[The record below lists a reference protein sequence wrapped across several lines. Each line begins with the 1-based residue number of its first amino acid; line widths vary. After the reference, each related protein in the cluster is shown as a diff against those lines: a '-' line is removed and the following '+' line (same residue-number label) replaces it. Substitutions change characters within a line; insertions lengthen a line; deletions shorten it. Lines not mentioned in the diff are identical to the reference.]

1 MHPIQEIIALQKKGI
16 CSGIFSCCSANEY
29 VLKAAMR
36 RVKKYNSYLLVESTA
51 NQVNQYGG
59 YTGMKPPDFYRY
71 VNSLAEHEGFP
82 LDKLILG
89 GDHLGPLTW
98 TDKEEKHAMR
108 EAAELVRQYVEAG
121 FTKIHIDTSMRLA
134 DDDSSVRLDEAL
146 IASRG
151 ALLCEAAEN
160 AYLSRKAVDP
170 DAIAPVYVIGS
181 EVPIPGGA
189 QEAEDSIAVTSVE
202 DCKKTIQMFYEKF
215 RERKLLDAWDR
226 VVALVVQP
234 GVEFGDSEIFDYNY
248 EMTKKLSEFIKNNNK
263 FVFEGHSTDY
273 QTKENLKRMVED
285 GIAILKVGPA
295 LTFYLREA
303 LFALENIE
311 KEIMKNK
318 SITLS
323 NFRETL
329 DSAMLENPGYWVKHY
344 HGDEAGLKLARA
356 FSLSDRSRYYLN
368 EKAVQESIRRLIK
381 NLSSVNIPET
391 LISQYM
397 PAQYELVRKGE
408 LLNHPEDLMLDHIG
422 ECIDDYLYATIQ
434 VPH

>member
-1 MHPIQEIIALQKKGI
+1 MHPIQEIIGLQKKGI

-29 VLKAAMR
+29 VLKAAMQ
-36 RVKKYNSYLLVESTA
+36 RVKKCNSYLLIESTA

-59 YTGMKPPDFYRY
+59 YTGLTPLDFYRY
-71 VNSLAEHEGFP
+71 VNDLAEKENFP

-98 TDKEEKHAMR
+98 TNMEEKHAMR

-121 FTKIHIDTSMRLA
+121 FTKIHIDTSMRLV
-134 DDDSSVRLDEAL
+134 DDDPDLRLDEEL

-151 ALLCEAAEN
+151 AFLCQVAEEAYLARKAEN
-160 AYLSRKAVDP
+160 SDV
-170 DAIAPVYVIGS
+170 IAPVYIIGS

-189 QEAEDSIAVTSVE
+189 QEAEDSISVTSTE
-202 DCKKTIQMFYEKF
+202 DCEKTIQMFYEKF

-226 VVALVVQP
+226 VLGLVVQP
-234 GVEFGDSEIFDYNY
+234 GVEFGDSEIFDYNR
-248 EMTKKLSEFIKNNNK
+248 EMAQKLSAFIKNNNK

-273 QTKENLKRMVED
+273 QTKENLKCMVED

-311 KEIMKNK
+311 KEILKDK
-318 SITLS
+318 SMPLS
-323 NFRETL
+323 DFRETL

-344 HGDEAGLKLARA
+344 HGDEADLKLSRA
-356 FSLSDRSRYYLN
+356 FSLSDRCRYYLN
-368 EKAVQESIRRLIK
+368 EKKVQDSIKHLIK
-381 NLSSVNIPET
+381 NLSSVKIPET
-391 LISQYM
+391 LLSQYM
-397 PAQYELVRKGE
+397 PAQCKSIRKGE
-408 LLNHPEDLMLDHIG
+408 LLNRPEDMILDHIG
-422 ECIDDYLYATIQ
+422 ECIDDYLFATISAK
-434 VPH
+434 